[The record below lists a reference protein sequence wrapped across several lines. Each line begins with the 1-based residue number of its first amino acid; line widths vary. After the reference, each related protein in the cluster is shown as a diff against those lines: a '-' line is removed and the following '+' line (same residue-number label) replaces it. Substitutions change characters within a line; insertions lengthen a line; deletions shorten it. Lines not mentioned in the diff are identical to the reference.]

1 MKISDIVTLAKAG
14 YGPKDVLKL
23 LEAVETSP
31 EVKKVEA
38 VLDKD
43 TGDVEIKKDDDK
55 PDETEKDKEV
65 PEDNDIDTLV
75 NLLKNNNS

>member
-38 VLDKD
+38 VVDPEK
-43 TGDVEIKKDDDK
+43 GEVEIKKEDDK
-55 PDETEKDKEV
+55 PDEAEKDKEA
-65 PEDNDIDTLV
+65 PEDDAIDTLV
-75 NLLKNNNS
+75 NLLKQNS

>member
-38 VLDKD
+38 VVDKD
-43 TGDVEIKKDDDK
+43 TGDVEIKKEDDK
-55 PDETEKDKEV
+55 PDEAEKDKEA

-75 NLLKNNNS
+75 NLLKNNS

>member
-31 EVKKVEA
+31 EVKKTEA
-38 VLDKD
+38 EVKD
-43 TGDVEIKKDDDK
+43 NGDVEIKK
-55 PDETEKDKEV
+55 PDEEKKEEQAPNQDK
-65 PEDNDIDTLV
+65 DDIQMLV
-75 NLLKNNNS
+75 DLLKEE

>member
-38 VLDKD
+38 VVDQD
-43 TGDVEIKKDDDK
+43 TGDVEIKKEDVK
-55 PDETEKDKEV
+55 PEETEKDKEV
-65 PEDNDIDTLV
+65 TEDSDIDTLV
-75 NLLKNNNS
+75 NLLKNNS

>member
-38 VLDKD
+38 VVDKD

-75 NLLKNNNS
+75 NLLKENS

>member
-38 VLDKD
+38 VVDKD

-65 PEDNDIDTLV
+65 PEDDAIDTLV

>member
-38 VLDKD
+38 VVDKD
-43 TGDVEIKKDDDK
+43 TGDVEIKKEDDK
-55 PDETEKDKEV
+55 PDEAEKDKEA
-65 PEDNDIDTLV
+65 PEDDAIDTLV
-75 NLLKNNNS
+75 NLLKNNS

>member
-38 VLDKD
+38 VLDPEK
-43 TGDVEIKKDDDK
+43 GEVEIKKEDDK
-55 PDETEKDKEV
+55 PDEAEKDKEA

-75 NLLKNNNS
+75 NLLKQNS

>member
-38 VLDKD
+38 VVDQD
-43 TGDVEIKKDDDK
+43 TGDVEIKKEDDK

-65 PEDNDIDTLV
+65 PEDDAIDTLV

>member
-38 VLDKD
+38 VLDQD
-43 TGDVEIKKDDDK
+43 TGDVEIKKEDDK
-55 PDETEKDKEV
+55 PDEAEKDKEA
-65 PEDNDIDTLV
+65 PEDDAIDTLV
-75 NLLKNNNS
+75 NLLKNNS

>member
-38 VLDKD
+38 VVDKD

-65 PEDNDIDTLV
+65 TEDNDIDTLV
-75 NLLKNNNS
+75 NLLKNNS

>member
-31 EVKKVEA
+31 EVKKAEA
-38 VLDKD
+38 EVKD
-43 TGDVEIKKDDDK
+43 NGDVEIKKPEEEKKEEQATPQDKDD
-55 PDETEKDKEV
+55 
-65 PEDNDIDTLV
+65 IQMLV
-75 NLLKNNNS
+75 DLLKEE

>member
-55 PDETEKDKEV
+55 PDEAEKDKEA

-75 NLLKNNNS
+75 NLLKNNS

>member
-38 VLDKD
+38 VVDKD

-55 PDETEKDKEV
+55 PDEAEKDKEA

-75 NLLKNNNS
+75 NLLKNNS